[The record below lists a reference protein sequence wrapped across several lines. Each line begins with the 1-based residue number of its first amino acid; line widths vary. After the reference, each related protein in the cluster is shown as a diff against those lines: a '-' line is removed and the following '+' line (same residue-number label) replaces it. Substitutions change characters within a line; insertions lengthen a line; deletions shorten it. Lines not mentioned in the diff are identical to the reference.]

1 MTTLAASGWN
11 TGSLA
16 LRRPQRHRWTVTEPA
31 PEPGADDLDRW
42 LVESAAAR
50 QDSFARLFDAVA
62 PAVLGVARRVIRDHA
77 MAEEVAQEVMLE
89 VWRSAARFDPARGR
103 ATSWILTTAHR
114 RAVDRV
120 RREEAARTRA
130 DKVGRL
136 ESTATEDVVSEAAIE
151 ADDRGRVRRALE
163 RLTDLQRQTIELA
176 YYGGLTQ
183 SEIASHLD
191 TPLGTIKSRMRDGLS
206 TLRSAY
212 EESA

>member
-1 MTTLAASGWN
+1 MTTLATTAWN
-11 TGSLA
+11 AGPLT
-16 LRRPQRHRWTVTEPA
+16 LRRSQIQRWTVTEPA
-31 PEPGADDLDRW
+31 PAPGADDLDRW
-42 LVESAAAR
+42 LTESASGR
-50 QDSFARLFDAVA
+50 QESFARLFDAIA
-62 PAVLGVARRVIRDHA
+62 PAVLGVSRRVIRDPA

-89 VWRSAARFDPARGR
+89 VWRSASKFDPARGR

-136 ESTATEDVVSEAAIE
+136 EQTVTDDVVSEAAIE
-151 ADDRGRVRRALE
+151 ADDRNRIRRALG

-183 SEIASHLD
+183 SEIATHLD
-191 TPLGTIKSRMRDGLS
+191 TPLGTVKSRMRDGLI
-206 TLRSAY
+206 TLRTAY
-212 EESA
+212 EESG